1 MEPACRHLTLISRT
15 CLLAEMLLVSNIPFT
30 TSAVFVAFWQAF
42 QFRERKNFTK
52 SDKKSDKTNK
62 SDRTNK
68 MKSMAA

>member
-1 MEPACRHLTLISRT
+1 
-15 CLLAEMLLVSNIPFT
+15 MLLVSNIPFT

-68 MKSMAA
+68 MKSMAAWNNHRANKIGQPSLGF